1 MLILIFFDFLAE
13 ISAEDAPAIAK
24 SVQTA

>member
-1 MLILIFFDFLAE
+1 MLILTFFDFLAE
-13 ISAEDAPAIAK
+13 ISAEAPPAIAK